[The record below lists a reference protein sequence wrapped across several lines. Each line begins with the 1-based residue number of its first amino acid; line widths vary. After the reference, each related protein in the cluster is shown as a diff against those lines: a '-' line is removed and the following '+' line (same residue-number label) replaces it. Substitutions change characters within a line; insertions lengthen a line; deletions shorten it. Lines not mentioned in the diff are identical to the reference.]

1 MKELKAK
8 LRKFKRNSSTSSS
21 KGLYYQ
27 KREVKRQNIKP
38 SIIRQAEELR
48 SRLEANYPCFIK
60 PMLKSHV
67 ASCFWMGLPVP
78 FCKMYLPQ
86 NDTYFI
92 LENQYGKKYRVKYL
106 ARKTALSGG
115 WRGFSIAEE
124 LSQGDVLVFHLIQPT
139 KFKVYVLRSDLTEN
153 DKPRVI
159 QNLPAEVVQRGLEVG
174 TLEPSIETHRPS
186 SISEDDS
193 LAEMSKSNR
202 KNPSQKDVSKSNS
215 GTPKHVL
222 YPDAVGDGGIAS
234 FDEFV
239 ILLEDL
245 LKKEY
250 DLPHNLKHS
259 YYKLCCSQNEF
270 LHIHLLEGINPFLIA
285 GIIIE
290 TVNVALAMK
299 SLGFLVSHLDNLQR
313 VAYDPEATRNRQQY
327 LELCSEHA
335 ISEREIN
342 NVEAKLSELIGVF
355 DKRADEIKKLKSEIK
370 NHKSKFLE
378 QEQLVDAILI
388 NGYENQIYKPNA
400 FIFPKYI
407 LFPEKD
413 QTFAYVFPSLSDTII
428 FYLEHVWFMIFGL
441 QNTKSIID
449 FLSFCLVQSF
459 INLLSLFGGNRLPQF
474 ITFSSPQVT
483 RCTIL

>member
-21 KGLYYQ
+21 K
-27 KREVKRQNIKP
+27 
-38 SIIRQAEELR
+38 
-48 SRLEANYPCFIK
+48 
-60 PMLKSHV
+60 
-67 ASCFWMGLPVP
+67 GLPVP

-259 YYKLCCSQNEF
+259 YYKLCCRNEF

-299 SLGFLVSHLDNLQR
+299 SCELHTSKNEFSIWDEKLKSLKILGMEVGFLVSHLDNLQR

-378 QEQLVDAILI
+378 QVTYNCRCDSVGELNKVGA
-388 NGYENQIYKPNA
+388 
-400 FIFPKYI
+400 
-407 LFPEKD
+407 
-413 QTFAYVFPSLSDTII
+413 FPSRESEAFWARTMG
-428 FYLEHVWFMIFGL
+428 HHPRGH
-441 QNTKSIID
+441 
-449 FLSFCLVQSF
+449 
-459 INLLSLFGGNRLPQF
+459 
-474 ITFSSPQVT
+474 
-483 RCTIL
+483 

>member
-159 QNLPAEVVQRGLEVG
+159 QNLPAEVVQRG
-174 TLEPSIETHRPS
+174 
-186 SISEDDS
+186 
-193 LAEMSKSNR
+193 
-202 KNPSQKDVSKSNS
+202 
-215 GTPKHVL
+215 
-222 YPDAVGDGGIAS
+222 DGGIAS

-299 SLGFLVSHLDNLQR
+299 SCELHTSKNEFSIWYEKLKSLKILGMEVGFLVSHLDNLQR